1 MGATGKKAMDEIRDV
16 SESIFRVSPLLKR
29 QIGHMP
35 VFQSDDGLPQSLYQV
50 LSLLNER
57 ESMSV
62 SEISRYFGI
71 AKPNITP
78 LVDRLVGD
86 GLVERVRSTSDRRV
100 VFIRIMPE
108 GRSRLKRIQTQLA
121 EHISVWREKLG
132 EEDFQR
138 LAVDLNDIC
147 SILDRL

>member
-29 QIGHMP
+29 QIAHMP

-57 ESMSV
+57 ESMSI